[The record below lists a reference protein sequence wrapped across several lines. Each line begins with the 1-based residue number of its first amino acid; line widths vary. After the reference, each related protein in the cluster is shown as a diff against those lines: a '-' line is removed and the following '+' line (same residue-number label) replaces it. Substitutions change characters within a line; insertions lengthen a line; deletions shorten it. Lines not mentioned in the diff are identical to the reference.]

1 MKKLSFYIT
10 FALMSLGLASCG
22 GDLYEDWA
30 DPQSNP
36 QEDAITIPGY
46 KASAVNSI
54 DLATV
59 AADSVDVYSMSS
71 ATLPAGY
78 SLTAGRIVLTPQG
91 VEGATA
97 TTLSTSVTG
106 KAAKADLQ
114 ALVESIYGKAPSAR
128 TFAGHVYT
136 SAIKDGEA
144 CLIDAGEVKV
154 VVTPV
159 APNIESAYYVIGGTA
174 DWTADGARTQKFSH
188 SATNVYDDPVFTIT
202 IKAAEDADTWF
213 AIVGENEL
221 SEVAAGNWDNV
232 LGTTKGNGNNAYD
245 GTVERLD
252 TRANIKAADK
262 TAGDCSFKVPASTGA
277 KYIQI
282 EINMLDYTYKITP
295 LAFQPT
301 MYVAGDG
308 NGWTNNWKVYDYLTT
323 STYDGNYDG
332 YMYLGK
338 EFKICSETSWNG
350 TNYGKDFSTAG
361 DAANMTVPDGEGYY
375 KMHVN
380 FLSKSVELTKIT
392 RIGVIGDA
400 TPDGWNSDQA
410 MTYNKTDR
418 CWEIKNITLTN
429 GTIKFRANNGWDIN
443 WGGKKDKLTQGGDNI
458 AVSAGTY
465 SIKLYAWADGFAKC
479 ELTKK

>member
-46 KASAVNSI
+46 KASAVNPI

-114 ALVESIYGKAPSAR
+114 SFIENVYGKAPSPR
-128 TFAGHVYT
+128 TFSGHVYT

-144 CLIDAGEVKV
+144 CLIDAGTVNV

-159 APNIESAYYVIGGTA
+159 APNIESAYYVIGGTL
-174 DWTADGARTQKFSH
+174 DWTADLARTQKFSH

-202 IKAAEDADTWF
+202 IKAKENEDTWF
-213 AIVGENEL
+213 AIVGEKVL
-221 SEVAAGNWDNV
+221 DEVAAGNWNNV

-245 GTVERLD
+245 GTEERLD
-252 TRANIKAADK
+252 TRANIQAADA
-262 TAGDCSFKVPASTGA
+262 TAGDCSFKVPASAGA
-277 KYIQI
+277 KYIKI
-282 EINMLDYTYKITP
+282 EINMLDYTYKVTA

-308 NGWTNNWKVYDYLTT
+308 NGWAQIDYLTT

-332 YMYLGK
+332 YMYLGTQY
-338 EFKICSETSWNG
+338 KICTQQNWNG
-350 TNYGKDFSTAG
+350 TNYGANFSTDGGAG
-361 DAANMTVPDGEGYY
+361 NMTVPEGEGYY

-380 FLSKSVELTKIT
+380 FLNSSVELTKIT
-392 RIGVIGDA
+392 RIGIIGDA
-400 TPDGWNSDQA
+400 TVDGWNSDQP
-410 MTYNKTDR
+410 MTYNKKDR
-418 CWEIKNITLTN
+418 CWEISNLKLTD

-465 SIKLYAWADGFAKC
+465 DIKLYAWADGFAKC

>member
-10 FALMSLGLASCG
+10 LALMGLFMGACS
-22 GDLYEDWA
+22 DDYTDWA
-30 DPQSNP
+30 NPQSNP

-46 KASAVNSI
+46 KASAVNPI
-54 DLATV
+54 NLGQVTT
-59 AADSVDVYSMSS
+59 DSVSVFSLSS

-97 TTLSTSVTG
+97 TTINTSVTG
-106 KAAKADLQ
+106 LAAKADLQ
-114 ALVESIYGKAPSAR
+114 SLIQSVYGKRPEAR
-128 TFAGHVYT
+128 TFKGHVYT
-136 SAIKDGEA
+136 SVIKNGEA
-144 CLIDAGEVKV
+144 CLIDAGEVDV
-154 VVTPV
+154 VATPSV
-159 APNIESAYYVIGGTA
+159 PYIENAYYVIGGTL
-174 DWTADGARTQKFSH
+174 DWTADQAKTQKFSH
-188 SATNVYDDPVFTIT
+188 SGANIYDDPVFTIT
-202 IKAAEDADTWF
+202 IKAKENDDTWF
-213 AIVGENEL
+213 AIVGEKEL
-221 SEVAAGNWDNV
+221 SEVAAGKWDNV
-232 LGTTKGNGNNAYD
+232 LGATKGNGNNAYD
-245 GTVERLD
+245 GTVESLD

-282 EINMLDYTYKITP
+282 EINMMDYTYKITP

-308 NGWTNNWKVYDYLTT
+308 NGWAQADYLTT

-332 YMYLGK
+332 FMYLGS
-338 EFKICSETSWNG
+338 EFKICTQQNWDG
-350 TNYGKDFSTAG
+350 TNYGKDFSTDGGAG
-361 DAANMTVPDGEGYY
+361 NMTVPGGEGYY

-380 FLSKSVELTKIT
+380 FLSKSVELTPIT

-400 TPDGWNSDQA
+400 TVDGWNSDQA
-410 MTYNKTDR
+410 MTYNKKDR
-418 CWEIKNITLTN
+418 CWEISNLKLTD

>member
-10 FALMSLGLASCG
+10 LALMGLFMGACS
-22 GDLYEDWA
+22 DDYTDWA
-30 DPQSNP
+30 NPQSNP

-46 KASAVNSI
+46 KASAVNPI
-54 DLATV
+54 NLGQVTT
-59 AADSVDVYSMSS
+59 DSVSVFSLSS

-97 TTLSTSVTG
+97 TTINTSVTG
-106 KAAKADLQ
+106 LAAKADLQ
-114 ALVESIYGKAPSAR
+114 ALIESVYGKAPSAR

-154 VVTPV
+154 VATPV
-159 APNIESAYYVIGGTA
+159 APNVENAYYVIGGTL
-174 DWTADGARTQKFSH
+174 DWTADLARTQKFSH

-202 IKAAEDADTWF
+202 IKAKENEDTWF
-213 AIVGENEL
+213 AIVGEKVL
-221 SEVAAGNWDNV
+221 DEVAAGNWSNV

-252 TRANIKAADK
+252 TRANIQAADK

-277 KYIQI
+277 KYIKI

-308 NGWTNNWKVYDYLTT
+308 NGWAQIDYLTT

-332 YMYLGK
+332 FMYLGS
-338 EFKICSETSWNG
+338 EFKICTQQNWNG
-350 TNYGKDFSTAG
+350 TNYGKDFSTDG
-361 DAANMTVPDGEGYY
+361 GAANMTVPEGEGYY

-380 FLSKSVELTKIT
+380 FLNSSVELTKIT

-410 MTYNKTDR
+410 MTYNKTER
-418 CWEIKNITLTN
+418 CWEIKNITLTA
-429 GTIKFRANNGWDIN
+429 GKIKFRANSDWAIN
-443 WGGKKDKLTQGGDNI
+443 WGGKVGNLTQNGSDI

-465 SIKLYAWADGFAKC
+465 HIKLYAWADGFAKC
-479 ELTKK
+479 TLTKK

>member
-1 MKKLSFYIT
+1 
-10 FALMSLGLASCG
+10 MSLGLASCG

-46 KASAVNSI
+46 KASAVNPI

-159 APNIESAYYVIGGTA
+159 APNIESAYYVIGGTL
-174 DWTADGARTQKFSH
+174 DWTADLARTQKFSH

-202 IKAAEDADTWF
+202 IKAKENEDTWF
-213 AIVGENEL
+213 AIVGEKVL
-221 SEVAAGNWDNV
+221 DEVAAGNWNNV

-245 GTVERLD
+245 GTEERLD
-252 TRANIKAADK
+252 TRANIQAADA
-262 TAGDCSFKVPASTGA
+262 TAGDCSFKVPASAGA
-277 KYIQI
+277 KYIKI
-282 EINMLDYTYKITP
+282 EINMLDYTYKVTA

-308 NGWTNNWKVYDYLTT
+308 NGWAQIDYLTT

-332 YMYLGK
+332 YMYLGTQY
-338 EFKICSETSWNG
+338 KICTQQNWNG
-350 TNYGKDFSTAG
+350 TNYGANFSTDGGAG
-361 DAANMTVPDGEGYY
+361 NMTVPEGEGYY

-380 FLSKSVELTKIT
+380 FLNSSVELTKIT
-392 RIGVIGDA
+392 RIGIIGDA
-400 TPDGWNSDQA
+400 TVDGWNSDQP
-410 MTYNKTDR
+410 MTYNKKDR
-418 CWEIKNITLTN
+418 CWEISNLKLTD

-443 WGGKKDKLTQGGDNI
+443 WGGKNDKLTQGGDNI

-465 SIKLYAWADGFAKC
+465 DIKLYAWADGFAKC